1 VADFQV
7 PARIRR
13 LRIEDRQPL
22 PGLSVVEAE
31 RRLDFLSAGDG
42 LINATYADT
51 RRFPPYPQVITDF
64 VSAATAGGLSY
75 TPYRGDP
82 GVRRGLAEAVG
93 GFLSVG
99 VDPDL
104 EFLITPGSQAGLFLA
119 VGSLVSDGDRVIVI
133 DPDYLA
139 NERIV
144 RFFGGVVSLRC
155 RCRGRTVPDRWTR
168 TRWPPPSAAGRG

>member
-1 VADFQV
+1 VADYQV

-64 VSAATAGGLSY
+64 VSAATATGLAQRPGHLDGGQVPAGVDPGLQPGAETDRIGAVKPGY
-75 TPYRGDP
+75 CADLLVVRGDP
-82 GVRRGLAEAVG
+82 VSSITAIR
-93 GFLSVG
+93 SV
-99 VDPDL
+99 
-104 EFLITPGSQAGLFLA
+104 A
-119 VGSLVSDGDRVIVI
+119 LVIKSG
-133 DPDYLA
+133 
-139 NERIV
+139 RIV
-144 RFFGGVVSLRC
+144 FAENPAASS
-155 RCRGRTVPDRWTR
+155 
-168 TRWPPPSAAGRG
+168 PPGM